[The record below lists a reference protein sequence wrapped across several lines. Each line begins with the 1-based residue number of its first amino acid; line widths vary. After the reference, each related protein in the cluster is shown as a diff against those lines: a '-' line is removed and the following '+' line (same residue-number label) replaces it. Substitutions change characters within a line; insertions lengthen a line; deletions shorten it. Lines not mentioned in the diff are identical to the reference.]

1 MQLVV
6 REVRAERHLQWAS
19 KQRVAQQPP
28 ATVLR
33 LRLLALFSV
42 GPELF
47 LRLRLVATR
56 LAELPGG
63 AMHSD
68 ELHSDALRS
77 DGLHC
82 CSTGLP
88 DGNHRNGDLHGGASR
103 NAGLKGSNLR
113 TRYAC

>member
-6 REVRAERHLQWAS
+6 REVRAERHLQLAS

-33 LRLLALFSV
+33 LRLLALSTV
-42 GPELF
+42 GPALS
-47 LRLRLVATR
+47 LWLATR

-68 ELHSDALRS
+68 ELHSDALRN

-103 NAGLKGSNLR
+103 NAGLKGDNLR